1 MTKASVQAMM
11 AANPKARPTT
21 CIIRGHCRT
30 KVYEFPKSELVA
42 EEPLQPAV
50 MMEQPGTRATVVSDL
65 AAYFRKET
73 RFRHYR
79 ICCSLRSKIDEALS
93 QRANASNVG
102 RLPLFVILEQETEC
116 ETPLD
121 EGTCYVVD
129 QEMVTGGRAVA
140 APVAGSWLA
149 EADDVYKK
157 VIGSLTLAG
166 LI

>member
-1 MTKASVQAMM
+1 
-11 AANPKARPTT
+11 
-21 CIIRGHCRT
+21 
-30 KVYEFPKSELVA
+30 
-42 EEPLQPAV
+42 

-65 AAYFRKET
+65 VAYFRKET